1 MEHWASVI
9 PFVVI
14 IVFALWTKQ
23 VLPGL
28 FIGLLIAS
36 LIVEGSF
43 LGGMDA
49 MSSYI
54 ITNLTK
60 DTKLQVIG
68 FLYIFAGI
76 IQMTKMTGGI
86 KGFIELVSN
95 RIQTKK
101 QAIFLSWLSL
111 GGTFISPNLRI
122 VTVAPIMK
130 AIQNKLDVKKERLSF
145 VIEATALPV
154 IALIPVATAF
164 IGYMTTTI
172 ELALENTEISG
183 DAYLYFLKSIP
194 FNFFS
199 ITTIVLA
206 LVYSVV
212 KHPKIY
218 DQKDE
223 HKKEEGQRN
232 DEGAEDKGV
241 RANVWNLVIPLF
253 LAISLSVLLSWWDGY
268 QQTPSMIQAFMK
280 ANVTKAMFHAI
291 LITLVITFLQH
302 SIDRYSLK
310 ELLQYFFEGGN
321 KLIPAFFLF
330 ALVWGLASA
339 TKDLGLSSFVTE
351 TLGVIPE
358 SFIPPITF
366 LLGSVLAYFVG
377 SAWGSWG
384 LLMPIGVSLATTS
397 DIPLPLLIGI
407 VFASGTVGGL
417 VSPLS
422 ATTAT
427 MSKIMG
433 FNTVTY
439 SGYKLKHSAA
449 PFLLS
454 LILYGLVTL
463 VF

>member
-1 MEHWASVI
+1 MEHWESVI

-60 DTKLQVIG
+60 DTKIQVIG

-101 QAIFLSWLSL
+101 QAIFLSWLTL

-122 VTVAPIMK
+122 VTVAPIMN
-130 AIQNKLDVKKERLSF
+130 AIQNKLDVRKERLSF

-154 IALIPVATAF
+154 IALIPIATAF

-172 ELALENTEISG
+172 ELALENEEVSG
-183 DAYLYFLKSIP
+183 DPYLYFLKSIP

-218 DQKDE
+218 NQNEEQADE
-223 HKKEEGQRN
+223 KRVDE
-232 DEGAEDKGV
+232 EGAEDKDV

-253 LAISLSVLLSWWDGY
+253 LAISLSVVLSWWDGY

-302 SIDRYSLK
+302 SMGRYSLK

-321 KLIPAFFLF
+321 KLIPAFLLF

-339 TKDLGLSSFVTE
+339 TKDLGLSPFVTE

-358 SFIPPITF
+358 AFIPPVTF

-397 DIPLPLLIGI
+397 DLPLALLIGI

-439 SGYKLKHSAA
+439 SGYKLKHSAV
-449 PFLLS
+449 PFVLS
-454 LILYGLVTL
+454 VILYGIVMLVL
-463 VF
+463 